1 LNERIRKLRKVLD
14 LTQQNFA
21 KRIGSTQNVV
31 ANYEIGRRNP
41 SSSVINNICKEFNV
55 NENWFRTGEGEMF
68 NKEKRFSLDEF
79 LQKQEATDLEI
90 EIVKLLFS
98 FDKNTRGKLIS
109 KLKDIFQSETNI
121 SEFSANEKN
130 SEKEKPNNQITN
142 NKIENKIANYKSELS
157 EKVDEKKLQTS
168 KHQKYPIY
176 QVPARGSETG
186 YFEFEMTEEMQKG
199 FEEDLNYDDSEDED
213 LY

>member
-1 LNERIRKLRKVLD
+1 MNERIKKLRKFLD
-14 LTQQNFA
+14 LTQREFSS
-21 KRIGSTQNVV
+21 RIGTTANVLT
-31 ANYEIGRRNP
+31 NYETGRRNP
-41 SSSVINNICKEFNV
+41 SSSVINNICKEFKV
-55 NENWFRTGEGEMF
+55 NENWLRKGEGEMF

-79 LQKQEATDLEI
+79 LQKQEATNLEI
-90 EIVKLLFS
+90 EIIKLLFS

-121 SEFSANEKN
+121 SEFSK
-130 SEKEKPNNQITN
+130 
-142 NKIENKIANYKSELS
+142 
-157 EKVDEKKLQTS
+157 KVDEKKLQTS
-168 KHQKYPIY
+168 IQHKPTIMK
-176 QVPARGSETG
+176 VPARGSETG